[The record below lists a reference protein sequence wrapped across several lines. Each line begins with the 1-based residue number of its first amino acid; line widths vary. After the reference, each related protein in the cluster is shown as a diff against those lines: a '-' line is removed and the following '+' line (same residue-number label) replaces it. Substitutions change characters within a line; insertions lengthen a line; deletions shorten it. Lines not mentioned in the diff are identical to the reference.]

1 MKVASAADNAVIG
14 NAEEVAVQLT
24 ERFDPEDCVM
34 AWFDF
39 FNHDSERVVR
49 NMEAFMQKVV
59 PQVAGLQ

>member
-1 MKVASAADNAVIG
+1 VAQ
-14 NAEEVAVQLT
+14 QLA

-49 NMEAFMQKVV
+49 NMEAFMQKVA